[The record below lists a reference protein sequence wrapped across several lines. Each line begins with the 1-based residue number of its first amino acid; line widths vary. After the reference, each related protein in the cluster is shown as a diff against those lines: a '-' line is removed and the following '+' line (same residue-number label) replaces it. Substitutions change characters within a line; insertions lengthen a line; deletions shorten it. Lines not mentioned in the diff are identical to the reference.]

1 MTAKARQSK
10 AVKKGVAKKTVRRA
24 AFVLGLGAAVAT
36 VMVGIVALGGPA
48 KIGERIDGAVNTL
61 IVSAGFAVGGV
72 EVEGAAQTSVAAI
85 KARADIDVDRNIF
98 GQDLGAMRD
107 RVEDLPWVAQAA
119 VSRLL
124 PNVLK
129 IEVVEHEPFALWQKD
144 RDLHLVNTQGEVI
157 VKTTISAFPKLPLV
171 VGQGAAGEAAPLM
184 HYLSTQPE
192 LAKRVSAAIRV
203 GERRW
208 DLKFDNDVV
217 LNLPEEGPAQ
227 AWRRFAELQKNT
239 GILELGYTRLDL
251 RLPDMLVVR
260 GKDGE
265 PILKQKEK
273 GQAT

>member
-1 MTAKARQSK
+1 MKTKARKTQ
-10 AVKKGVAKKTVRRA
+10 VKKMRVTKKTVHRA
-24 AFVLGLGAAVAT
+24 AFALGFGAMAATLGVGVL
-36 VMVGIVALGGPA
+36 ALGGPQA
-48 KIGERIDGAVNTL
+48 VGDRIDGAMNSL
-61 IVSAGFAVGGV
+61 IVSAGFSVGGV
-72 EVEGAAQTSVAAI
+72 DVVGASQTDTATI
-85 KARADIDVDRNIF
+85 KARADVDVDRNIF
-98 GQDLGAMRD
+98 GQDLEAMRL
-107 RVEDLPWVAQAA
+107 RIEDLPWVDRAA
-119 VSRLL
+119 VSRQL

-129 IEVVEHEPFALWQKD
+129 IEVQEHVPFALWQKG
-144 RDLHLVNTQGEVI
+144 RDLNLVNKRGEVI
-157 VKTTISAFPKLPLV
+157 VKAALSAFPELPLV
-171 VGQGAAGEAAPLM
+171 VGDGAPSEAASLM
-184 HYLSTQPE
+184 HYLATEPE
-192 LAKRVSAAIRV
+192 LANRVEAAIRV

-265 PILKQKEK
+265 PILRREEK